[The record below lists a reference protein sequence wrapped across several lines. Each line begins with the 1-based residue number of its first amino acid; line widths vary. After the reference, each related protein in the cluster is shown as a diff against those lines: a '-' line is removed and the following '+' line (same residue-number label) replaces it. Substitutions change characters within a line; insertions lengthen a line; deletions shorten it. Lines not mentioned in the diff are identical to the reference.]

1 MLPLGRRSDAFCVP
15 LRIWSK
21 TGTLGDSKGTPLTVK
36 SPAPKMAL
44 VFWILVRKG
53 TSELTGNR
61 TCKYN
66 VQVNVD
72 VSTTGI
78 RLSRLSYIVSKT
90 VLVITTE

>member
-1 MLPLGRRSDAFCVP
+1 
-15 LRIWSK
+15 
-21 TGTLGDSKGTPLTVK
+21 
-36 SPAPKMAL
+36 MAL

-78 RLSRLSYIVSKT
+78 RLSRLSCIVSKS
-90 VLVITTE
+90 VLVITTEWSLPQDRAQGARVERTSVS